1 DVLLRR
7 VVRRLVPGRGDRAH
21 ANADVGPPDG
31 LGPRHGY
38 TGLHSRV
45 AGHDRLIVSAVRS
58 RGLPCRERHSGRIA
72 MSVQGFANE
81 AANVPKLVDI
91 NARFAPSRN
100 VNVELARSLSPSERL
115 AVWVTDRVGSM
126 GFFFAIAIW
135 TILWLGWNTV
145 GPAELRFDPGPSFLA
160 WLFVSNLLQLHL
172 MPLIMVGQNL
182 QDRYGE
188 LVANA
193 DFDISQRTEAEVGAI
208 LQHLTN

>member
-1 DVLLRR
+1 
-7 VVRRLVPGRGDRAH
+7 
-21 ANADVGPPDG
+21 
-31 LGPRHGY
+31 
-38 TGLHSRV
+38 
-45 AGHDRLIVSAVRS
+45 
-58 RGLPCRERHSGRIA
+58 

-135 TILWLGWNTV
+135 TMLWLGWNTI
-145 GPAELRFDPGPSFLA
+145 GPAQLRFDPGPSFLA

-208 LQHLTN
+208 LQHLTNQNDVMLEILRRVEGLERDRASR

>member
-1 DVLLRR
+1 
-7 VVRRLVPGRGDRAH
+7 
-21 ANADVGPPDG
+21 
-31 LGPRHGY
+31 
-38 TGLHSRV
+38 
-45 AGHDRLIVSAVRS
+45 
-58 RGLPCRERHSGRIA
+58 

-135 TILWLGWNTV
+135 TILWLGWNTI

-208 LQHLTN
+208 LQHLTNQSDVMLEILRRVEV

>member
-1 DVLLRR
+1 
-7 VVRRLVPGRGDRAH
+7 
-21 ANADVGPPDG
+21 
-31 LGPRHGY
+31 
-38 TGLHSRV
+38 
-45 AGHDRLIVSAVRS
+45 
-58 RGLPCRERHSGRIA
+58 
-72 MSVQGFANE
+72 VQGFANE

-193 DFDISQRTEAEVGAI
+193 DSTSASGPKPRSARSFSTSPIRT
-208 LQHLTN
+208 T

>member
-1 DVLLRR
+1 M
-7 VVRRLVPGRGDRAH
+7 
-21 ANADVGPPDG
+21 
-31 LGPRHGY
+31 
-38 TGLHSRV
+38 T
-45 AGHDRLIVSAVRS
+45 
-58 RGLPCRERHSGRIA
+58 
-72 MSVQGFANE
+72 VQGFAND
-81 AANVPKLVDI
+81 AASVPRLVDI

-135 TILWLGWNTV
+135 TILWLGWNTL
-145 GPAELRFDPGPSFLA
+145 GPAELRFDPGPSFLT
-160 WLFVSNLLQLHL
+160 WLFVSNVLQLHL

-193 DFDISQRTEAEVGAI
+193 DFDISQRTEAQVGVI
-208 LQHLTN
+208 LQHLTNQNALMLEILRRVEGLESGARASR

>member
-1 DVLLRR
+1 
-7 VVRRLVPGRGDRAH
+7 
-21 ANADVGPPDG
+21 
-31 LGPRHGY
+31 
-38 TGLHSRV
+38 
-45 AGHDRLIVSAVRS
+45 
-58 RGLPCRERHSGRIA
+58 

-208 LQHLTN
+208 LQHLTNQSDVMLEILRRVEV

>member
-1 DVLLRR
+1 
-7 VVRRLVPGRGDRAH
+7 
-21 ANADVGPPDG
+21 
-31 LGPRHGY
+31 
-38 TGLHSRV
+38 
-45 AGHDRLIVSAVRS
+45 
-58 RGLPCRERHSGRIA
+58 
-72 MSVQGFANE
+72 MQGFANE

-172 MPLIMVGQNL
+172 MPLIMVGENL

-208 LQHLTN
+208 LQHLTNQNDVMLEILRRVEGLERDRASR

>member
-1 DVLLRR
+1 
-7 VVRRLVPGRGDRAH
+7 
-21 ANADVGPPDG
+21 
-31 LGPRHGY
+31 
-38 TGLHSRV
+38 
-45 AGHDRLIVSAVRS
+45 
-58 RGLPCRERHSGRIA
+58 

-81 AANVPKLVDI
+81 AANVPRLVDI

-145 GPAELRFDPGPSFLA
+145 APSELRFDPGPSFLA

-208 LQHLTN
+208 LQHLTNQNDVMLEILRRVEGLERDRASR

>member
-1 DVLLRR
+1 
-7 VVRRLVPGRGDRAH
+7 
-21 ANADVGPPDG
+21 
-31 LGPRHGY
+31 
-38 TGLHSRV
+38 
-45 AGHDRLIVSAVRS
+45 
-58 RGLPCRERHSGRIA
+58 

-115 AVWVTDRVGSM
+115 AVWVTARVGSM

-182 QDRYGE
+182 QDRHGE

-208 LQHLTN
+208 LQHLTNQNDVLLEILRRVEGLERDRASR